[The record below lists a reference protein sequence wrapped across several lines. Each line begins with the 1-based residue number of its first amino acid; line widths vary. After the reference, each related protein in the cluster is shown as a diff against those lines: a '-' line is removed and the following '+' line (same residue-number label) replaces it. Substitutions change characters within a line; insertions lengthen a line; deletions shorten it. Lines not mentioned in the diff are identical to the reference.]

1 MVLAWFIWCKRNK
14 CHFIEPDLPP
24 DKLLDAAEV
33 SLVEFQAK
41 PKIRPEKT
49 KAVAQRWNPP
59 MQDTYKVNYDGA
71 CFAETQVAR
80 IGVVVRNDLGQVM
93 ASLAE
98 KIPMPLTVEALEAMA
113 ARRAMTF
120 TEELGLRRAIFEGDS
135 ELVVKALLGEC
146 SDLSCV
152 RRIVKSCFQ
161 TYSFSHVRQQSNAT
175 VEPRNFIWEGYN

>member
-1 MVLAWFIWCKRNK
+1 MFMVLAWFIWCKRNK

-59 MQDTYKVNYDGA
+59 MQDTYKVN
-71 CFAETQVAR
+71 
-80 IGVVVRNDLGQVM
+80 DLGQVM

-113 ARRAMTF
+113 ARRAI
-120 TEELGLRRAIFEGDS
+120 LEGDS
-135 ELVVKALLGEC
+135 EPVVKALLGEC
-146 SDLSCV
+146 SACLV
-152 RRIVKSCFQ
+152 FV
-161 TYSFSHVRQQSNAT
+161 VL
-175 VEPRNFIWEGYN
+175 